1 MRLLLPFF
9 FLLIRAEEE
18 GILCGG
24 EEWVFQLS
32 IRESINPGVVAW
44 GGDLQQI
51 RCGVLVQIVLLLL
64 LLRVFSESAELVGDQ
79 LPWLSGVRV
88 LGLLWGFPGWGN

>member
-1 MRLLLPFF
+1 MRVHLPFF

-24 EEWVFQLS
+24 EERVFQLS
-32 IRESINPGVVAW
+32 IWEGINPGVVVW
-44 GGDLQQI
+44 GGDLQQVG
-51 RCGVLVQIVLLLL
+51 CGVLVQIVLLLL
-64 LLRVFSESAELVGDQ
+64 LLRVLSESAELVGDQ